1 MEVSKIKEDLRQLRF
16 LSHFIDAKLTMKA
29 RHEKR
34 LEILET
40 LPPGKE
46 VDKEKEKVK
55 SLLSKCQI
63 EDSIKKANVLE
74 QKYIEAIEQL
84 DYIDRT
90 IIIDGYIN
98 GKPYWKIGRDIG
110 YTTEG
115 IQKRAKRA
123 IDDLAKLI

>member
-1 MEVSKIKEDLRQLRF
+1 MEINKIKEDLRQLRF
-16 LSHFIDAKLTMKA
+16 LSHFIEAKLTMKA

-40 LPPGKE
+40 LPPGKD
-46 VDKEKEKVK
+46 VDREKEKVRG
-55 SLLSKCQI
+55 LLASCQI
-63 EDSIKKANVLE
+63 EDSIKKASELE
-74 QKYIEAIEQL
+74 QKYIVAIEKL
-84 DYIDRT
+84 DYIERT

-98 GKPYWKIGRDIG
+98 GKPYWRIGRDIG

-123 IDDLAKLI
+123 VEELSKLI